1 MRKRKIK
8 EKYIRALFTEVQE
21 QEAQELRQNYCHH
34 FNSFTTHDVYLLNG
48 KYYRVK
54 SEDGAGMRKTLLRCL
69 YKHNFYVP
77 KKIRRIIFK
86 KFLLQNEAKDV
97 HNFNYDVYLLL
108 SYLKNPNVNEA
119 TQKIVDLDVFR
130 TRINKDNEK
139 TIYFFNLFLNYAC
152 NNFQFKYKQ
161 GLNEVLALFFY
172 LKGKYFNLVDVYF
185 CFQSFV
191 ERFLKEFYYDDEF
204 FFLQIS
210 FYLFKILI
218 KYHDPVLSEVLETN
232 KMSPEIYA
240 ASWFLTLFASKSN
253 LEISNAIYLIFVLE
267 RNPFFY
273 FFFSLALLILHRN
286 IFLCV
291 DSSNLPELLSKINIF
306 NKKFLKKVW
315 SLGKFLEANTPI
327 SFVHKL
333 FFIKNV
339 LMYLTSE
346 HSANSNHKKDILLDF
361 FNSIDY
367 MSVNAYEIIKNIFL
381 CVDSSNLPELLSKIN
396 IFNKKFLKKV
406 WSLGKFLEA
415 NTPISF
421 VHKLFFIK
429 NVLMYLTSEHSA
441 NSNHKKDIL
450 LDFFNSI
457 DYMSVNAYEI
467 IKNISLGKHKY
478 IFLDIRSR
486 KHFRTFH
493 LKNSI
498 NVELVEG
505 YADILRDKIDSQDMQ
520 KKQKKKRKKER
531 GQVSQPISHILKRF
545 GSREVSRNAGLLFSY
560 LLRKKYNLRGGL
572 SYDDN
577 ILLTRVAAAVRVQKG
592 SHLNFS
598 LLGRNTEKRCGKGTK
613 GRAKRK
619 QEQVVFPNL
628 HLLRGDRNAEV
639 DLNAFTCNIYARR
652 KPSRG
657 VAKSRKCKSNMFEH
671 GNMKYVEERKVKNE
685 KRYHSDDDILSKP
698 FSLACYHMKKGFLSR
713 MEEELRRKGDQVTE
727 QSKSKCM
734 PSVPC
739 EEKTEPTYPA
749 DQVQNLNT
757 SSFNLYML
765 IKEKVLCNEGC
776 LRFRFEDVLTPEK
789 QVVILYDD
797 NIDNAKY
804 VRGFYYELLFNTKL
818 RQVSIIEGGI
828 NSYHNLMRVDSSYGK
843 TNSVGPS
850 FLTTTCAHTND
861 ERSTHAQEAPHLY
874 TQPCLLGRNKKTI
887 KKFFHPNH
895 SCYLCD
901 YKHFRKTKKKILD
914 DCFFESYSNFFI
926 FEKFFSFLNDERDD
940 ISFSSFYDYII
951 WMQSKG
957 GDNSSYM
964 GGGRNKSKDNG
975 EGSSFT
981 FSGLL
986 NYIKRK
992 KSGGVNDPSVFGNGQ
1007 RACPHGEGGGDT
1019 VTHDLHKEEAHV
1031 SSFVAEK
1038 KISESTN
1045 GDIHICNNAKV
1056 KKHYFSLNHYMECCN
1071 RKKSD
1076 LFNVPSS
1083 VQPNADEG
1091 ISSLNPPHV
1100 SGTLDEKEEGEQH
1113 RLRDE
1118 VCTASLG
1125 HDHTEDKLNVCT
1137 YGQWGG
1143 DVTEEDHT
1151 EVEAALVTGKV
1162 DSFADFASERLHDP
1176 PNRGYSIGSD
1186 HIPEGI
1192 KRSCS
1197 SSSDVYNL
1205 YSYIDIVCYR
1215 SLLLK
1220 GGQTKGGGDP
1230 HRRRLYSC
1238 FITYIY
1244 QPLIPHNIRSN
1255 NIISN
1260 LVHYV
1265 KYFKCIKR
1273 GSTAIN
1279 DPNLYLQ
1286 CNKLDSNLSPFKVTY
1301 FPFRSMHLLPSVRA
1315 DMCYL
1320 PPPGGAAANTASAV
1334 NASDQHYDEQCEER
1348 VNDFILSNTCLK
1360 NKPELGL
1367 CKLMIYDNLL
1377 VLYGMPYL
1385 YEVTLPGRRGGAEA
1399 ANEMCAQEGS
1409 HATTENCNEASG
1421 VEEQIGEALHLGDI
1435 GTINFLKE
1443 KEEYLTGG
1451 TDHEEWYL
1459 SCEPGEELQK
1469 VLIHKHKDLK
1479 KKDVLFNMDS
1489 YKINAIDIN
1498 WANISP
1504 HVLGSITREHITD
1517 TYNYYKSYFS
1527 VSSSNLSSSNEQSCP
1542 SVSSSLSSDTSSYSS
1557 CVSEEPNFSFSDYHN
1572 LYTKNAKM
1580 IRNEENKRKERRRMN
1595 RRGGRTSPREDGEA
1609 FHTCGRNRKAKIDV
1623 VNIYA
1628 VFDIHTLC
1636 KITTTRGSG
1645 RTLYFYFAT
1654 NRSTPLMVLNF
1665 DSDMEVQSCVR
1676 SIREVYS
1683 RYANGERGAS
1693 GEAARKSG
1701 NNSTNNSAGGA
1712 V

>member
-8 EKYIRALFTEVQE
+8 EKYIRALFTAVEE
-21 QEAQELRQNYCHH
+21 EEAQQLRQNGHYH
-34 FNSFTTHDVYLLNG
+34 FNSFSTHDVYLLNG

-86 KFLLQNEAKDV
+86 KFLLQNEATDV

-119 TQKIVDLDVFR
+119 TQKIIDLDVFR
-130 TRINKDNEK
+130 TRINKENEK

-152 NNFQFKYKQ
+152 NHFQFKYKQ

-191 ERFLKEFYYDDEF
+191 NRFLKEFYYDDEF

-315 SLGKFLEANTPI
+315 SLGKFLEANTPV

-346 HSANSNHKKDILLDF
+346 NSANSHQ
-361 FNSIDY
+361 
-367 MSVNAYEIIKNIFL
+367 
-381 CVDSSNLPELLSKIN
+381 
-396 IFNKKFLKKV
+396 
-406 WSLGKFLEA
+406 
-415 NTPISF
+415 
-421 VHKLFFIK
+421 
-429 NVLMYLTSEHSA
+429 
-441 NSNHKKDIL
+441 KKDIL

-486 KHFRTFH
+486 RHFRTFH

-505 YADILRDKIDSQDMQ
+505 YADILRGKIDSQDRR
-520 KKQKKKRKKER
+520 KKQKKERKKER
-531 GQVSQPISHILKRF
+531 EKVSQPIFHILKRF
-545 GSREVSRNAGLLFSY
+545 GSREVARNAGLLFSH
-560 LLRKKYNLRGGL
+560 LLREKYNRRSGL

-577 ILLTRVAAAVRVQKG
+577 VLLTRVASTPVQRG
-592 SHLNFS
+592 SQLDFS
-598 LLGRNTEKRCGKGTK
+598 VLGRGTK
-613 GRAKRK
+613 GRKRTRWTRTAKRR
-619 QEQVVFPNL
+619 EEEVFTNL

-639 DLNAFTCNIYARR
+639 DLDAFTCNIYARKR
-652 KPSRG
+652 PPNGAS
-657 VAKSRKCKSNMFEH
+657 KSGKIKSKTYEH
-671 GNMKYVEERKVKNE
+671 VHMKYVEERKVKNQN
-685 KRYHSDDDILSKP
+685 RYHSDDDVMFRP
-698 FSLACYHMKKGFLSR
+698 FSLACHHMKRAFLAKVER
-713 MEEELRRKGDQVTE
+713 ELQKRGSQVSDQG
-727 QSKSKCM
+727 KSKCV
-734 PSVPC
+734 PSDPP
-739 EEKTEPTYPA
+739 EGRTEPTCVTP
-749 DQVQNLNT
+749 QLQNLNT

-765 IKEKVLCNEGC
+765 IKEKVLCNEDC

-789 QVVILYDD
+789 HVVILYDD

-804 VRGFYYELLFNTKL
+804 VRGFYYQLLFNTKL
-818 RQVSIIEGGI
+818 RQ
-828 NSYHNLMRVDSSYGK
+828 
-843 TNSVGPS
+843 
-850 FLTTTCAHTND
+850 
-861 ERSTHAQEAPHLY
+861 STHGGEASHLY
-874 TQPCLLGRNKKTI
+874 TQQCLLGRNKKTM
-887 KKFFHPNH
+887 KNFFHPNR

-901 YKHFRKTKKKILD
+901 YRHFRKTKKKILD
-914 DCFFESYSNFFI
+914 DCFFESYSNFAI
-926 FEKFFSFLNDERDD
+926 FEKIFFFLNDEQDD
-940 ISFSSFYDYII
+940 VSFSSFYDYII
-951 WMQSKG
+951 WMKSRGDHG
-957 GDNSSYM
+957 GANYGYP
-964 GGGRNKSKDNG
+964 GGGHNRKKDNA

-992 KSGGVNDPSVFGNGQ
+992 KGSANDTSLFGSGRSFS
-1007 RACPHGEGGGDT
+1007 PHGGGGDT
-1019 VTHDLHKEEAHV
+1019 FPRDVQKEAHV

-1045 GDIHICNNAKV
+1045 GDLHICNNATV
-1056 KKHYFSLNHYMECCN
+1056 KKHYFSLSHYVDYCN

-1076 LFNVPSS
+1076 LLNAVSS
-1083 VQPNADEG
+1083 VQPQGGEAAAWG
-1091 ISSLNPPHV
+1091 PPRG
-1100 SGTLDEKEEGEQH
+1100 SEALDEQVNGEQVMGV
-1113 RLRDE
+1113 DE
-1118 VCTASLG
+1118 MCTASLEN
-1125 HDHTEDKLNVCT
+1125 DHTDAKLNACT
-1137 YGQWGG
+1137 YAQWRS
-1143 DVTEEDHT
+1143 DDAEEEHT
-1151 EVEAALVTGKV
+1151 GMEAASATGGV
-1162 DSFADFASERLHDP
+1162 DSFADFASEPMHDP

-1186 HIPEGI
+1186 NVPEGI
-1192 KRSCS
+1192 RRSCS

-1220 GGQTKGGGDP
+1220 GGSTKGGP
-1230 HRRRLYSC
+1230 SPKRKLYSC

-1244 QPLIPHNIRSN
+1244 QPLIPHNVRSN

-1286 CNKLDSNLSPFKVTY
+1286 CNKLDSNLSFRVDSSLPFRMTY
-1301 FPFRSMHLLPSVRA
+1301 FPFRNMHLLPSGRA
-1315 DMCYL
+1315 KEF
-1320 PPPGGAAANTASAV
+1320 PGGGVTDNTTTTANT
-1334 NASDQHYDEQCEER
+1334 SDKQYATQYEKQCDDR

-1367 CKLMIYDNLL
+1367 CKLMIYDHLL
-1377 VLYGMPYL
+1377 ILYGMPYL
-1385 YEVTLPGRRGGAEA
+1385 YEVSLPGGRKKGV
-1399 ANEMCAQEGS
+1399 
-1409 HATTENCNEASG
+1409 TETHNKPS
-1421 VEEQIGEALHLGDI
+1421 VVEQIGEDPHLGDI
-1435 GTINFLKE
+1435 GTKNFLKE
-1443 KEEYLTGG
+1443 KEEYSTEGR
-1451 TDHEEWYL
+1451 DHEEWYL
-1459 SCEPGEELQK
+1459 SSEPGEELQK

-1489 YKINAIDIN
+1489 YKISGIDIN
-1498 WANISP
+1498 WAKVSP
-1504 HVLGSITREHITD
+1504 HVLRSITREHITD

-1527 VSSSNLSSSNEQSCP
+1527 VSSSNLSASTEQGCP
-1542 SVSSSLSSDTSSYSS
+1542 SVSSSLSSDSSSYSS
-1557 CVSEEPNFSFSDYHN
+1557 CVSDEPNFSFSDYHS

-1580 IRNEENKRKERRRMN
+1580 VKKNDGKRSTPK
-1595 RRGGRTSPREDGEA
+1595 GGEGSPGCC
-1609 FHTCGRNRKAKIDV
+1609 HRKVKIDV
-1623 VNIYA
+1623 VNVYA

-1636 KITTTRGSG
+1636 KITTKRGSG

-1676 SIREVYS
+1676 SIREIYS
-1683 RYANGERGAS
+1683 RYANGEA
-1693 GEAARKSG
+1693 
-1701 NNSTNNSAGGA
+1701 AGGK
-1712 V
+1712 